1 GGRVA
6 DGGADRV
13 AEVGRQ
19 PAVLDL
25 QHLVPATCLV
35 ETERGAVLELRE
47 RVLELVAVVE
57 DVAGREDR
65 LQRRIRDA
73 ADAAERV
80 RDLAR
85 LRLDLRLVREI
96 LEAAA
101 APRPIVRAPGLPPER
116 ARRQDLPGA

>member
-1 GGRVA
+1 AWPEDEMTEVARVGLLRVRDEPVGARPVA
-6 DGGADRV
+6 DGVADRV

-80 RDLAR
+80 RDLAP
-85 LRLDLRLVREI
+85 LRLDPRLVRAI
-96 LEAAA
+96 LE
-101 APRPIVRAPGLPPER
+101 P
-116 ARRQDLPGA
+116 